1 MASLRRTLSSTTYQE
16 QEGFVVLPS
25 VVVSSCA
32 IRVTPVQQQQQQQL
46 QQQQQ
51 QQKTCDFG
59 SSPVSAAGVSQ
70 DYTPFLLA
78 LLGFGSSSSSSS
90 NSSQG
95 MGEKVVVGKSSRGAR
110 SAWRRFPILL
120 GMCFVVGLC
129 AGIFTP
135 YSWTPNTGQSFISH
149 FSEGIK
155 VENMG
160 TSSGGAAVGVANALE
175 ETSGIGSKARE
186 IVGVDAVVN
195 ESSIVLHPG
204 CFFSSLSFFLGHL
217 ARCEAF
223 RGSTYIH
230 VHTQRDP

>member
-1 MASLRRTLSSTTYQE
+1 MLLFCVDPKVLMASLRRTLSSTTYQE

-25 VVVSSCA
+25 VVGSSCA
-32 IRVTPVQQQQQQQL
+32 IRVTPVQQQQQPQL

-51 QQKTCDFG
+51 QQKSCDFG
-59 SSPVSAAGVSQ
+59 SSPVSAPVVSQ
-70 DYTPFLLA
+70 DFTPFLLA
-78 LLGFGSSSSSSS
+78 LLGFGSSNS

-95 MGEKVVVGKSSRGAR
+95 MGERVVVGKSSRGAR

-135 YSWTPNTGQSFISH
+135 YSWTPNTGQSFVSH

-155 VENMG
+155 VENMA
-160 TSSGGAAVGVANALE
+160 TSSGAAAVGVANALE

-204 CFFSSLSFFLGHL
+204 CFFSSLSLPF
-217 ARCEAF
+217 
-223 RGSTYIH
+223 
-230 VHTQRDP
+230 

>member
-1 MASLRRTLSSTTYQE
+1 MLLFCVDPKVLMASLRRTLSSTTYQE

-32 IRVTPVQQQQQQQL
+32 IRVAPVQQQQQP
-46 QQQQQ
+46 QQQQ
-51 QQKTCDFG
+51 QQKSCDLG
-59 SSPVSAAGVSQ
+59 SSPVSAAVVSQ
-70 DYTPFLLA
+70 DFTPFLLA

-95 MGEKVVVGKSSRGAR
+95 MGERVVVGKSTRGAR

-135 YSWTPNTGQSFISH
+135 YSWTPNTGQSFVSH

-155 VENMG
+155 VENMA
-160 TSSGGAAVGVANALE
+160 TSSGGAAVVVANALK

-195 ESSIVLHPG
+195 ESSIVLRSG
-204 CFFSSLSFFLGHL
+204 CFFSSLSLFL
-217 ARCEAF
+217 
-223 RGSTYIH
+223 STSFGKM
-230 VHTQRDP
+230 

>member
-1 MASLRRTLSSTTYQE
+1 MASLRRTLSSTTFQE

-32 IRVTPVQQQQQQQL
+32 IRVTPVQQQQQPQL

-51 QQKTCDFG
+51 QKSCDLG
-59 SSPVSAAGVSQ
+59 SSPVSAAVVSQ
-70 DYTPFLLA
+70 DFTPFLLA

-95 MGEKVVVGKSSRGAR
+95 MGERVVVGKSTRGAR

-135 YSWTPNTGQSFISH
+135 YSWTPNTGQSLVSH

-155 VENMG
+155 VENMA
-160 TSSGGAAVGVANALE
+160 TSSGGAAVVVANALE

-195 ESSIVLHPG
+195 ESSIVLRSG
-204 CFFSSLSFFLGHL
+204 CFFSSLSLFL
-217 ARCEAF
+217 
-223 RGSTYIH
+223 STSFGKM
-230 VHTQRDP
+230 